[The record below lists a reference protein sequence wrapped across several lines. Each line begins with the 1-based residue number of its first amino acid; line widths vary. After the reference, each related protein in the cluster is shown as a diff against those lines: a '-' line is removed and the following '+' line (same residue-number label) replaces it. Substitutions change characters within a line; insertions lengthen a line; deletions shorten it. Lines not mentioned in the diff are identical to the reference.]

1 MHLCNSISWLV
12 IEQSEK
18 IRLFLDIST
27 IYR

>member
-1 MHLCNSISWLV
+1 VCNSISWLV